1 MTAIIAYGTVVRPP
15 QVIGLPL
22 PDEERS
28 IGFSVV
34 VEEDFEDNESASSN
48 RALYRVVLS
57 GEQARYVEANVKVGA
72 SVLVRGD
79 VFAGAQLVWG
89 AAWNHRVVFGDEV
102 VILTGE
108 LSQGRAYPLTVEALA
123 AKVTCGR

>member
-34 VEEDFEDNESASSN
+34 VEEDFQDDESSSSK
-48 RALYRVVLS
+48 RALYRVVLT
-57 GEQARYVEANVKVGA
+57 GDQARYVEVNLKVGS
-72 SVLVRGD
+72 SVLVRGE
-79 VFAGAQLVWG
+79 VFAGVQLMG
-89 AAWNHRVVFGDEV
+89 GSAWNHRVVFGDEV

-108 LSQGRAYPLTVEALA
+108 LSRGRAYPLEVRSLD
-123 AKVTCGR
+123 AKVAFNG